1 MKRNPKPNNPYQGPY
16 DPMKRLGKPRKKRK
30 GTVHT
35 FAKVFKDARVT
46 LEERAGQG
54 PKDPMKNWD
63 ESWVEYRKRCRV
75 ENREA
80 ILNQLCPSRICP
92 LCDETKPKS
101 RQLVVLNRAACIVLE
116 PHKVVCRSCYK
127 KHYVNRSKN
136 KGGRP
141 KK

>member
-1 MKRNPKPNNPYQGPY
+1 MRMKRNPKPNNPYQGPY
-16 DPMKRLGKPRKKRK
+16 HEEKRLGEPRRKLKRTFKKM
-30 GTVHT
+30 
-35 FAKVFKDARVT
+35 FKDARVT
-46 LEERAGQG
+46 LEERVGQG

-63 ESWVEYRKRCRV
+63 ESWVEYRKRCRI

-80 ILNQLCPSRICP
+80 ILFSLCPSRICP

-101 RQLVVLNRAACIVLE
+101 RQLVVLNRAARKVLE